1 MFSSG
6 VYIFLN
12 QVVSSIAIRNSWSW
26 YIIVVL
32 IFKFAFLTQ
41 AVVEWGLSLQI
52 HMRQEMN
59 ALHRDSV
66 ARVSSKL

>member
-12 QVVSSIAIRNSWSW
+12 QVVSSIAIRNSWNW

-52 HMRQEMN
+52 AGSAE
-59 ALHRDSV
+59 
-66 ARVSSKL
+66 